1 MIERAGHIAMP
12 WVHYAEGSPLERVPC
27 RSVASVRASDRE
39 ASGSLFEVCTEVF
52 TSRACPS
59 EPAHLNR
66 MVERDR
72 SVHAGRNGPC
82 RDRTCDL
89 GIKSP
94 LLYQLS

>member
-12 WVHYAEGSPLERVPC
+12 WVHYAEGGPLERVPC

-59 EPAHLNR
+59 EPAHLTAWLSEIALSMR
-66 MVERDR
+66 AEMGR
-72 SVHAGRNGPC
+72 AGIEPATLGLRVPC
-82 RDRTCDL
+82 ST
-89 GIKSP
+89 S
-94 LLYQLS
+94 